1 MKKNILFVID
11 SLHCAGA
18 EKSLINLL
26 SLIDGSKYNI
36 DLQLFGYGGALE
48 EMLPKN
54 INLLEPLNYTKFT
67 EKTLKEGLLYSIKKL
82 NFKMLFYRVKYSIEL
97 RKSKCDDIEIARIY
111 WENATRVIDEYDKNY
126 DIAISYAQGIPTFYV
141 ADKISADKKFAWI
154 NTSYKLNDK
163 EKLFQEKFY
172 QKYKN
177 IVTVS
182 ESAKQI
188 FLENYP
194 KYKDRIRVIF
204 DINNYEFIKNM
215 SLMNNEY
222 TDEYKGIKI
231 LTIGRLVECKGYD
244 IALDACKELVKR
256 KIDFKWYVLG
266 DGGLSEEIKLYIDKN
281 NLKDKFILL
290 GVKYNPYP
298 YIKDCD
304 IYVQTS
310 RFEGFGLAIAEARM
324 LNKPVVATRFD
335 SVYNQMIN
343 EKNGL
348 VVEMNGNAVA
358 DGIERLINDSKLNE
372 SIVRYLEKEK
382 KGNVEEIAKFYRLI
396 ENI

>member
-26 SLIDGSKYNI
+26 SLIDGSEYNI

-111 WENATRVIDEYDKNY
+111 WKNATRVIDEYDKNY

-256 KIDFKWYVLG
+256 KIDFKWYILG

-281 NLKDKFILL
+281 NLKDTFILL

-335 SVYNQMIN
+335 SVYNQIIN

-358 DGIERLINDSKLNE
+358 DGIERLINDRKLNE

-382 KGNVEEIAKFYRLI
+382 KGNIEEIDKFYQLI
-396 ENI
+396 ERI